1 MQFDASVDRCVI
13 VINQNLPLGLAINA
27 ASIVGVG
34 IGNKIK
40 QLIGQDLISIDGI
53 DYPGVISSSL
63 PILKATNEM
72 IKKIQIDCSKLE
84 GVYFLPFSLIAQSCK
99 NYDDYVQKLTSAQ
112 DQDIQIAA
120 IGLVGKKSKINK
132 LTGNLLLF
140 K

>member
-13 VINQNLPLGLAINA
+13 VINQDLPIGLAINA
-27 ASIVGVG
+27 ASIIGVG

-40 QLIGQDLISIDGI
+40 QLIGQDLTSVDGI

-63 PILKATNEM
+63 PILKTTNEI
-72 IKKIQIDCSKLE
+72 IKKIQKDCSKLE
-84 GVYFLPFSLIAQSCK
+84 GIYFLPFSLIAQSCK
-99 NYDDYVQKLTSAQ
+99 NYDDYAHKLTNTQ

-120 IGLVGKKSKINK
+120 IGLVGNKSKVNK
-132 LTGNLLLF
+132 LTGSLLLF

>member
-1 MQFDASVDRCVI
+1 MHFDASEDRCVI
-13 VINQNLPLGLAINA
+13 VINQDLPLGLAINA

-40 QLIGQDLISIDGI
+40 QLIGQDLISADGV

-63 PILKATNEM
+63 PILKTTNEM
-72 IKKIQIDCSKLE
+72 IKKIQKDCSKIE
-84 GVYFLPFSLIAQSCK
+84 EIYFFPFSLIAQSCK
-99 NYDDYVQKLTSAQ
+99 SYDDYAQKLTSTQ
-112 DQDIQIAA
+112 DQNIQIAA
-120 IGLVGKKSKINK
+120 IGLVGKKSKVNK

>member
-13 VINQNLPLGLAINA
+13 VINQDLPLGLAINA
-27 ASIVGVG
+27 ASIVGIG

-40 QLIGQDLISIDGI
+40 QLIGQDLISVDGV

-63 PILKATNEM
+63 PILKTTNEM
-72 IKKIQIDCSKLE
+72 IKKIQNDCSKLE
-84 GVYFLPFSLIAQSCK
+84 EVYFLPFSLIAQSCK
-99 NYDDYVQKLTSAQ
+99 NYDDYAKKLTSTQ

-120 IGLVGKKSKINK
+120 IGLVGKKSKVNK